1 MSKAQISKII
11 QSGGFLGALLS
22 KLEVPLE
29 VAVPLTK
36 NILGPLEI
44 IAGASEIHAGIKK
57 KKKNIDLKLQLTNSN
72 EIMNG
77 VMKIFQALKDSNIL
91 L

>member
-11 QSGGFLGALLS
+11 HSGGFLGALLS

-29 VAVPLTK
+29 VAVHEL
-36 NILGPLEI
+36 
-44 IAGASEIHAGIKK
+44 KK

-77 VMKIFQALKDSNIL
+77 VIKFFKLLKILIFYCKELLKQLKMKQKHKKEDF
-91 L
+91 

>member
-1 MSKAQISKII
+1 MQ
-11 QSGGFLGALLS
+11 
-22 KLEVPLE
+22 KL
-29 VAVPLTK
+29 
-36 NILGPLEI
+36 
-44 IAGASEIHAGIKK
+44 KK

-77 VMKIFQALKDSNIL
+77 VMKIFQTLKDSNIL

>member
-11 QSGGFLGALLS
+11 HSGGFLGALLS

-44 IAGASEIHAGIKK
+44 IAGASEIHAGI
-57 KKKNIDLKLQLTNSN
+57 
-72 EIMNG
+72 
-77 VMKIFQALKDSNIL
+77 
-91 L
+91 